1 MPFTSEVFGISTKM
15 NAYSYV
21 DRSNLDKDFSRYL
34 RRDTHIAITGPSKC
48 GKSWLRQKCLS
59 EAIVVQCRLDM
70 GTVDIYREIL
80 SALNAKFDVGKEITF
95 VANEKFSAEGQLGLA
110 YIANAKAQGNIELG
124 QEKTI
129 STEVDFN
136 TSSNNLRY
144 IADSVK
150 KSGKRVVIEDFHYLN
165 LATREKLAHD
175 MKTLWDYECYFII
188 I

>member
-95 VANEKFSAEGQLGLA
+95 VANE
-110 YIANAKAQGNIELG
+110 
-124 QEKTI
+124 
-129 STEVDFN
+129 
-136 TSSNNLRY
+136 
-144 IADSVK
+144 
-150 KSGKRVVIEDFHYLN
+150 
-165 LATREKLAHD
+165 
-175 MKTLWDYECYFII
+175 
-188 I
+188 